1 MTFQALALRQTIH
14 SFYQRQPPRNETKCF
29 DVFAKVAKISKNIPF
44 ENVKD
49 YFYLVAKLLAAVLE
63 KKYVAVWQRSTKTR
77 RTVWFSRTHISPKII
92 IGCPWMNQQESTE
105 ELSIPKRMS
114 KGLEKPTKDATRKDE
129 DENERFLK
137 AQQSKSSNS

>member
-14 SFYQRQPPRNETKCF
+14 LFCQRQRNEPRNEPRNETKCF

-49 YFYLVAKLLAAVLE
+49 YFYLVANLLAAVLE

-77 RTVWFSRTHISPKII
+77 RTV
-92 IGCPWMNQQESTE
+92 
-105 ELSIPKRMS
+105 
-114 KGLEKPTKDATRKDE
+114 
-129 DENERFLK
+129 
-137 AQQSKSSNS
+137 

>member
-14 SFYQRQPPRNETKCF
+14 SFYQRQPPRNGTKCF

-49 YFYLVAKLLAAVLE
+49 YFYLVANLLAAVLE

-77 RTVWFSRTHISPKII
+77 RTV
-92 IGCPWMNQQESTE
+92 
-105 ELSIPKRMS
+105 
-114 KGLEKPTKDATRKDE
+114 
-129 DENERFLK
+129 
-137 AQQSKSSNS
+137 